1 MKIDRIPP
9 DTTLFDN
16 GKPVTHKGGTTA
28 VLLLHGWTGYTGRLA
43 YLGEKLAAAGYTV
56 RLPRLP
62 GHGTN
67 VRDLLACTWKD
78 WLRKAVDEFVELR
91 AQSDMVYVAGASMGA
106 ILAIMLA
113 AQFQIPRVALL
124 APAIFTRSRLLFLAP
139 VLQYV
144 IPKLAGD
151 WDPARDPDPDAGV
164 IGKEYKTHN
173 YTKAIAQLYHLQQ
186 LGKKS
191 LPRLTS
197 DTLIIVSEK
206 DGTVP
211 PEVARYITDRCASDR
226 VKTILLEN
234 SGHQMVQGV
243 ERETICDA
251 VVDWFSDRR

>member
-1 MKIDRIPP
+1 M
-9 DTTLFDN
+9 
-16 GKPVTHKGGTTA
+16 
-28 VLLLHGWTGYTGRLA
+28 LLLHGWTGYTGRLA